1 MLLTFNSMNKENSPF
16 GLDTK
21 DNFYIRNN
29 NILTRIQLSDIF
41 WIRAEGN
48 YCEISV
54 EERNHA
60 VRTSLKKLAE
70 MLPGHQ
76 FVQIHKS
83 YIIRLDKIEKL
94 DTNES
99 VVWVN
104 GNGLPLGR
112 TYKDK
117 LMKRLNI
124 I

>member
-1 MLLTFNSMNKENSPF
+1 MNKENSPF

-70 MLPGHQ
+70 MLPEHQ

-117 LMKRLNI
+117 LMQRLNI